1 MATATLEVLSSG
13 PTVSRSRHLDL
24 GELRERSGVSLEQ
37 IAERTKI
44 SMHFLRAIE
53 QEDFGKLPGGIFS
66 TSYLRQY
73 AAAIGLDEAK
83 LLAHYAELSG
93 PDTVAR
99 THTAPTPTLASSLL
113 RWLTAKI

>member
-1 MATATLEVLSSG
+1 VATATLEVLSSG
-13 PTVSRSRHLDL
+13 PKVSRSRRLGL

-73 AAAIGLDEAK
+73 AAAIGFDEGT
-83 LLAHYAELSG
+83 LLAHYSELSS
-93 PDTVAR
+93 PETVVR
-99 THTAPTPTLASSLL
+99 TYTPNPTLGASLI
-113 RWLTAKI
+113 RWFTAKI